1 MSDKKKAPQEP
12 IKLTKIEEY
21 LLDNVE
27 KKHLIAVFGLIV
39 LLILF
44 YFLTIPQKVFFIDSN
59 GIAHY
64 LQNRGPIEFTEKSV
78 ADDLDYSVSEISFNS
93 NGTRV
98 YGKLWVPKTSGRHAA
113 ILFLPGAGGLKE
125 AGIDYANLFKGKNV
139 AIFALDQRGYGQT
152 AGNSQ
157 GFDAEYAQ
165 FLQGKEYQSV
175 LFAYDALRAFDYLAQ
190 RQDIDSSKIAILGES
205 LGGRNA
211 IIAGAME
218 NRFKMVVG
226 ISTGGYGL
234 PTANNAN
241 ASRFIR
247 SIDPDAY
254 IPLISPRKV
263 VIFHS
268 ENDNLQPYSIGL
280 RTFNYAGEPKQ
291 MVKVYCK
298 SHGLCSDMSGI
309 VVDQIVKELNP

>member
-1 MSDKKKAPQEP
+1 MSKQKKEQRRP

-27 KKHLIAVFGLIV
+27 KKHLLASLAIV
-39 LLILF
+39 LALIAF
-44 YFLTIPQKVFFIDSN
+44 YYLTIPQKIFYVDVN

-64 LQNRGPIEFTEKSV
+64 SQNRGPIVFSEKFLS
-78 ADDLDYSVSEISFNS
+78 DDSDYSISEISFNS
-93 NGTRV
+93 NGTKV
-98 YGKLWVPKTSGRHAA
+98 YGKLWVPKKTGRHGA
-113 ILFLPGAGGLKE
+113 IIFLPGAGGLKE
-125 AGIDYANLFKGKNV
+125 AGIDYANLFKGKNI
-139 AIFALDQRGYGQT
+139 AIFALDQRGFGQT
-152 AGNSQ
+152 IGDSQ
-157 GFDAEYAQ
+157 GFDAEYAS

-175 LFAYDALRAFDYLAQ
+175 LFAYDALRSFDYLSQ
-190 RQDIDSSKIAILGES
+190 RQDIDSSKIAIVGES

-211 IIAGAME
+211 IIAAAMD
-218 NRFKMVVG
+218 NRIKMVVG

-234 PTANNAN
+234 PLSNNLN
-241 ASRFIR
+241 ATRFIR

-254 IPLISPRKV
+254 VPLISPRRV

-280 RTFNYAGEPKQ
+280 RTFNYAKEPKQ

-309 VVDQIVKELNP
+309 VVDQIVKGLNP